1 MKKYCCV
8 LCALTVL
15 WISCNKHEKETLVT
29 QYVDPFIGTADH
41 GHVFPGATVPFGG
54 IQLSPDNPRSAWDWC
69 SGYHYSDSIISSFSH
84 THLSGTGIGDLQD
97 IRFLP
102 TLTRPQDE
110 TPAQYIQA
118 NYAKFSHTNEKAE
131 PGYYRVE
138 LDNGIITELS
148 ATTRCGIHY
157 YQYPANAVNGLIID
171 LTTARNWDRTLEA
184 SIKKVNNRTLTG
196 YRKSK
201 GWANDQRV
209 YFIIEFSQDV
219 EVFAGKNRFS
229 PLDNGQKIK
238 ADSCYAWVDFGN
250 KTNKILAKV
259 SLSSAN
265 IDGAEANMQKELPH
279 WSFDKVKRRRQSR
292 LEKRT
297 IQNKSRKQQR
307 RRFKSFLHS
316 SVSYLPRPLHLF
328 RRTGQL
334 QRSRRGNPQCW
345 Q

>member
-1 MKKYCCV
+1 M
-8 LCALTVL
+8 LIL
-15 WISCNKHEKETLVT
+15 
-29 QYVDPFIGTADH
+29 
-41 GHVFPGATVPFGG
+41 
-54 IQLSPDNPRSAWDWC
+54 
-69 SGYHYSDSIISSFSH
+69 IISSFSH

-157 YQYPANAVNGLIID
+157 YQYPAHAVNGLIID

-279 WSFDKVKRRRQSR
+279 WSFDKVKRDARVAW
-292 LEKRT
+292 KRELSKT
-297 IQNKSRKQQR
+297 KAESDNEEDLKYA
-307 RRFKSFLHS
+307 
-316 SVSYLPRPLHLF
+316 VDLF
-328 RRTGQL
+328 RINRFFSVNRIFFDKIFFFVADL
-334 QRSRRGNPQCW
+334 DIFHPV
-345 Q
+345 